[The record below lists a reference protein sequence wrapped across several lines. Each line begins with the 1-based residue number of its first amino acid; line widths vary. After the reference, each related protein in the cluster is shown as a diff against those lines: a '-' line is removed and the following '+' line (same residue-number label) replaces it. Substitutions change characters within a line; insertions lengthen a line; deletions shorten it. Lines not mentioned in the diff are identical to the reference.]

1 MGLLINEEE
10 IVHGIMERL
19 TPLLDTLTLC
29 ILICTITYFVRECL
43 KERRERKLHG
53 EQMKQ
58 LQHAEEHGG
67 VTMRS
72 GR

>member
-10 IVHGIMERL
+10 IVQRIMERL
-19 TPLLDTLTLC
+19 TPLLDTLMLC

-43 KERRERKLHG
+43 KERRERKLYR

-58 LQHAEEHGG
+58 LQHA
-67 VTMRS
+67 S
-72 GR
+72 GQKNMAG